1 MVYSVGGLETVLK
14 EGLIIVYTGK
24 GKGKTTAALGI
35 VLRSVGH
42 GRKVIM
48 IQFIKGE
55 WYYGELTSSKRL
67 EPEFEMIAAG
77 KGFVGILDD
86 DHTIEEHRD
95 AAAIAADLAKEKL
108 ATGIYDVMVLDEIN
122 YAVKLNLISVENV
135 LEIINSK
142 PPRTTLV
149 LTGNYASEEI
159 IAVAD
164 LVTEMKEVKHPYS
177 SGVKATP
184 GIDY

>member
-1 MVYSVGGLETVLK
+1 MSIGKGLVV
-14 EGLIIVYTGK
+14 VYTGK

-35 VLRSVGH
+35 VLRAIGH
-42 GRKVIM
+42 GQRVVM

-67 EPEFEMIAAG
+67 EPEFELIAAG

-86 DHTIEEHRD
+86 DHTLDEHQN
-95 AAAIAADLAKEKL
+95 AAICAATLAMEKL
-108 ATGIYDVMVLDEIN
+108 STGVYDVMILDEIN
-122 YAVKLNLISVENV
+122 YALKLNLISLQKV
-135 LEIINSK
+135 LEIVRCRPLK
-142 PPRTTLV
+142 TTLV
-149 LTGNYASEEI
+149 LTGNYAPEEV

-164 LVTEMKEVKHPYS
+164 LVTEMRAIKHPYLL
-177 SGVKATP
+177 GTKAIK

>member
-1 MVYSVGGLETVLK
+1 MLKLLVYLFMENNRKPSDK
-14 EGLIIVYTGK
+14 GLIVVYTGN

-35 VLRSVGH
+35 ALRSVGH
-42 GRKVIM
+42 GYKVIM

-86 DHTIEEHRD
+86 DHTIQEHRD
-95 AAAIAADLAKEKL
+95 AAIRAADLAKQKL

-122 YAVKLNLISVENV
+122 YAVKLN
-135 LEIINSK
+135 
-142 PPRTTLV
+142 
-149 LTGNYASEEI
+149 
-159 IAVAD
+159 
-164 LVTEMKEVKHPYS
+164 
-177 SGVKATP
+177 
-184 GIDY
+184 

>member
-1 MVYSVGGLETVLK
+1 
-14 EGLIIVYTGK
+14 
-24 GKGKTTAALGI
+24 
-35 VLRSVGH
+35 
-42 GRKVIM
+42 
-48 IQFIKGE
+48 
-55 WYYGELTSSKRL
+55 
-67 EPEFEMIAAG
+67 MIAAG

-95 AAAIAADLAKEKL
+95 AAIRAADLAKQKL
-108 ATGIYDVMVLDEIN
+108 STGIYDVMVLDEIN
-122 YAVKLNLISVENV
+122 YAVKLDLISVENV
-135 LEIINSK
+135 LEIVNTK

-177 SGVKATP
+177 SGVKATR

>member
-1 MVYSVGGLETVLK
+1 MALRKGIV
-14 EGLIIVYTGK
+14 IVYTGK

-42 GRKVIM
+42 GNKVIM

-55 WYYGELTSSKRL
+55 WYYGELTSSRRL

-86 DHTIEEHRD
+86 DHSKDEHQD
-95 AAAIAADLAKEKL
+95 AALQATKLAMEKL
-108 ATGIYDVMVLDEIN
+108 STGHYDVMILDEIN
-122 YAVKLNLISVENV
+122 YAVKLNLISVQNV
-135 LEIINSK
+135 LEIVRAK
-142 PPRTTLV
+142 PVKTTLV
-149 LTGNYASEEI
+149 LTGNYAPEEI

-164 LVTEMKEVKHPYS
+164 LVTEMREVKHPYLL
-177 SGVKATP
+177 GTRAIK